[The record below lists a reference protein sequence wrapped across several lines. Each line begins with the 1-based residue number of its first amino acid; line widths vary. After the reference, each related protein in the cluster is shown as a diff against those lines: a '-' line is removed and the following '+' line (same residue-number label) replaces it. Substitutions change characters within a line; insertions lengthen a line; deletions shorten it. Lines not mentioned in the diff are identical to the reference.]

1 MRAPHPVLV
10 AGTLVTSLVVSLVVG
25 ACASEPAPAAAARP
39 RPAVAS
45 ARPPALVPVPVVA
58 TPVSASGSPV
68 PVPAA
73 TSATPAPA
81 ADAPSLSEAEQRAE
95 VRAANV
101 FTAKLY
107 ARLKRTPGNVMI
119 SGTSVR
125 HALALAALGARGDT
139 AREMA
144 TALETPADTAKQIAV
159 AKADAAAW
167 QEARGDGAELV
178 VADRLWTDK
187 ALKPKDD
194 FTNAAQSAFGAG
206 VEPVD
211 FANAPDVARRTINT
225 WISEKTSGK
234 IPDLLAEGMID
245 KRTRLVVSDA
255 IYFKARWSSP
265 FSTGATKD
273 EPFKMAA
280 GRTATVP
287 TMHDTAQH
295 TFAHAGTTK
304 LLSMRYTGSQLS
316 MLVALPDDPAA
327 LAKLEE
333 SVSADTFDGWL
344 KALTLQR
351 VAITMPKF
359 AFKWGAALE
368 APLQELG
375 IRIAFSGKADF
386 TGIAEPASGEKL
398 QISRAVQKTWVS
410 VDENGTEAAAASGVG
425 MSVTSAVMGPIA
437 EFKADH
443 PFLFFVYDTKHG
455 RILFAGRMS
464 DPKS

>member
-1 MRAPHPVLV
+1 MPVAPAQGV
-10 AGTLVTSLVVSLVVG
+10 AADAV
-25 ACASEPAPAAAARP
+25 PAAAP
-39 RPAVAS
+39 STAS
-45 ARPPALVPVPVVA
+45 P
-58 TPVSASGSPV
+58 
-68 PVPAA
+68 A
-73 TSATPAPA
+73 TSASSATSAATPDASALSPDEEH
-81 ADAPSLSEAEQRAE
+81 AD

-144 TALETPADTAKQIAV
+144 TALATPLDATKQIAV
-159 AKADAAAW
+159 GKAETAAW
-167 QEARGDGAELV
+167 QDARGDADLV

-187 ALKPKDD
+187 ALKPKEE
-194 FTNAAQSAFGAG
+194 FTSAAQSAFGAG

-255 IYFKARWSSP
+255 IYFKARWSNP
-265 FSTGATKD
+265 FSTNATKD
-273 EPFKMAA
+273 EPFKNAA
-280 GRTATVP
+280 NKTVNVP
-287 TMHDTAQH
+287 TMHDTAPH
-295 TFAHAGTTK
+295 AFAHTGTTK
-304 LLSMRYTGSQLS
+304 LLDMRYSGSQLA
-316 MLVALPDDPAA
+316 MLVALPDDAA
-327 LAKLEE
+327 GLAKLEE
-333 SVSADTFDGWL
+333 SLSADTFDTWV
-344 KALTLQR
+344 KALAPQR
-351 VAITMPKF
+351 VAISMPKF
-359 AFKWGAALE
+359 AFKWGASLE
-368 APLQELG
+368 TPLQDVG
-375 IRIAFSGKADF
+375 IRIAFSPKADF

-425 MSVTSAVMGPIA
+425 MSVTSAIMGPIA

-443 PFLFFVYDTKHG
+443 PFLFFVYDTKRG
-455 RILFAGRMS
+455 RILFAGRMT

>member
-1 MRAPHPVLV
+1 MRALPPAL
-10 AGTLVTSLVVSLVVG
+10 LVVLVG
-25 ACASEPAPAAAARP
+25 ACASAGPARAPAASPSPSPVAPVQDVAAP
-39 RPAVAS
+39 TAAVA
-45 ARPPALVPVPVVA
+45 P
-58 TPVSASGSPV
+58 TP
-68 PVPAA
+68 PAA
-73 TSATPAPA
+73 TSTTPATPAVSPA
-81 ADAPSLSEAEQRAE
+81 PDATAMSALSADEQRAD
-95 VRAANV
+95 VRASNV
-101 FTAKLY
+101 FSAKLY

-144 TALETPADTAKQIAV
+144 TALETPVDTAKQIAV
-159 AKADAAAW
+159 AKAENAAW
-167 QEARGDGAELV
+167 QDARGDADLV

-194 FTNAAQSAFGAG
+194 FANAAQGAFGAS

-255 IYFKARWSSP
+255 IYFKARWASP
-265 FSTGATKD
+265 FTPSATKD
-273 EPFKMAA
+273 EPFKNAA
-280 GRTATVP
+280 GKTANVA
-287 TMHDTAQH
+287 TMHDTAVQQYGKV
-295 TFAHAGTTK
+295 GTTK
-304 LLSMRYTGSQLS
+304 LLAMRYSGSQLA
-316 MLVALPDDPAA
+316 MLVALPDDAAA

-344 KALTLQR
+344 KSLGLQR
-351 VAITMPKF
+351 VAVSMPKF
-359 AFKWGAALE
+359 AFKWGGALE
-368 APLQELG
+368 APLQDLG
-375 IRIAFSGKADF
+375 MKIAFSGKADF
-386 TGIAEPASGEKL
+386 SGIAEPASGEKL

-425 MSVTSAVMGPIA
+425 MSVTSAIMGPIA
-437 EFKADH
+437 DFKADH
-443 PFLFFVYDTKHG
+443 PFLFFVYDTKRG
-455 RILFAGRMS
+455 RILFAGRMT
-464 DPKS
+464 DPKA